1 MEGGVAARHSQFLEH
16 FVKHESSLFAFVV
29 SRGIRGSGADDV
41 LQSIAMVLWEK
52 FDDFEPGTNFKAWAF
67 SVARIEILRFVGDQ
81 KRHSRLIRLDAAT
94 LDELESLEMEEPDGL
109 VSYRR
114 DILLEGVSKLGD
126 NAKSLVRLRY
136 GDGLPIDEMAEQ
148 LRATSAAVRVRL
160 FRVRKWL
167 GNCVQANI
175 EGA

>member
-1 MEGGVAARHSQFLEH
+1 MEGGVTVKHGQFLEL
-16 FVKHESSLFAFVV
+16 FVRHESSLFAFVV

-41 LQSIAMVLWEK
+41 LQSIATVLWEK
-52 FDDFEPGTNFKAWAF
+52 FDDFELGTNFKAWAF

-81 KRHSRLIRLDAAT
+81 KRHSRLIRLDEGT
-94 LDELESLEMEEPDGL
+94 LNELEALEVDPPDGL
-109 VSYRR
+109 IGYRK
-114 DILLEGVSKLGD
+114 DVLLECVSKLGD

-136 GDGLPIDEMAEQ
+136 GDGLPIDEVAEQ

-167 GNCVQANI
+167 GNCVQTNLKEA
-175 EGA
+175 